1 MIAKYLISCLCLFLL
16 TSLVSAKILFDST
29 LGTTFTPDKDW
40 DYNIFMMNDD
50 GSDIRKLTD
59 TPFSE
64 TSPIWAPNGKAIA
77 FARDLDIA
85 LTTVRQ
91 TDLFIKAINGTFE
104 LRLTDHPKQ
113 DGGNITWSPDGKF
126 IAFVSTRSGKIDIF
140 KIDVA
145 SLDVEQ
151 LTNNALLGGLSAAP
165 DWSPNGKQITY
176 QQAVPG
182 VGRTIYTMDADGRN
196 QKHLIPA
203 DGIYKYCPKW
213 SPDGDTIIY
222 GEVEYELINRKRIV
236 VAERLVI
243 HKVFTKETQL
253 IIPIPIRYKISKM
266 SWISPGHEIIFS
278 AKDRETNIRG
288 IFRYHIGDK
297 KYTKLIDGLVGAD
310 VDWIDDVALDVMP
323 NGKLSIQW
331 GQLKRR
337 DQ

>member
-1 MIAKYLISCLCLFLL
+1 MV
-16 TSLVSAKILFDST
+16 TR
-29 LGTTFTPDKDW
+29 W
-40 DYNIFMMNDD
+40 
-50 GSDIRKLTD
+50 
-59 TPFSE
+59 
-64 TSPIWAPNGKAIA
+64 
-77 FARDLDIA
+77 
-85 LTTVRQ
+85 
-91 TDLFIKAINGTFE
+91 
-104 LRLTDHPKQ
+104 
-113 DGGNITWSPDGKF
+113 KF

-151 LTNNALLGGLSAAP
+151 LTHNALLGGISAAP

-182 VGRTIYTMDADGRN
+182 VGRTIYTMDTDGRN

-203 DGIYKYCPKW
+203 DGIYRYCPKW
-213 SPDGDTIIY
+213 SPDGDTILY
-222 GEVEYELINRKRIV
+222 GEVEYEFIPGKRIV
-236 VAERLVI
+236 VAERFVI
-243 HKVFTKETQL
+243 HKVFTKEVQL
-253 IIPIPIRYKISKM
+253 IIPIPKRYYISKM
-266 SWISPGHEIIFS
+266 CWISPGHEIVFS
-278 AKDRETNIRG
+278 AKDRETNTRC

-331 GQLKRR
+331 GQLKRS